1 MTNEDKNILWLDL
14 FDFLAYGKKIKLLN
28 SINKNENLREKFL
41 HTQEIKEILTNEE
54 YNKMAICLS
63 DEYLNRHLRDYEN
76 ENVELITF
84 NHSNYPYSL
93 KEISSPPL
101 CLYCKGD
108 VSLLSS
114 QCFAVVGTRKPTDY
128 GIVVTKQYVKE
139 ISKHM
144 TIVSGLATGVDTVA
158 HKTALEE
165 NGKTIS
171 VLAGGFNHI
180 YPQTNYNLAKEI
192 EETNLLVSE
201 YPPNTKPLSYYF
213 PIRNRIIAGLSCG
226 VLVPEMGEK
235 SGSMHTVNY
244 AIEFNRDVFVVP
256 GRINSPMSKGANM
269 LIKNLQGCITISPE
283 DILQTYKLAK
293 QANNKTQQLDINSQM
308 ILSFIESEKRTFQE
322 IMEHTKLST
331 NELNTLLITL
341 ELEGLLVKLAN
352 NSYIMA
358 WINFHALFFQTK
370 KCFEQIYEILQK

>member
-14 FDFLAYGKKIKLLN
+14 FDFLAYGKKIKLLE
-28 SINKNENLREKFL
+28 SVNKNENLREKFL
-41 HTQEIKEILTNEE
+41 KVLEIKEILTNEE
-54 YNKMAICLS
+54 YNKMALCLS
-63 DEYLNRHLRDYEN
+63 DEFLNRHLRDYEHD
-76 ENVELITF
+76 NVHLITF
-84 NHSNYPYSL
+84 NNPNYPYIL
-93 KEISSPPL
+93 KEISTPPL

-108 VSLLSS
+108 ISLLNTT
-114 QCFAVVGTRKPTDY
+114 CFAIVGTRKPTDY
-128 GIVVTKQYVKE
+128 GIVVTKQYCKE
-139 ISKHM
+139 IAKHM
-144 TIVSGLATGVDTVA
+144 TIVSGLATGIDAVA

-165 NGKTIS
+165 NARTIA

-180 YPQTNYNLAKEI
+180 YPQTNYNLAKAI

-213 PIRNRIIAGLSCG
+213 PIRNRIIAGLSRG

-244 AIEFNRDVFVVP
+244 AIEFNRDIFVVP
-256 GRINSPMSKGANM
+256 GRINSPMSKGANE
-269 LIKNLQGCITISPE
+269 LIKNLQGCMSTSPE
-283 DILQTYKLAK
+283 DVLRTYHFTKAEKSPTK
-293 QANNKTQQLDINSQM
+293 QIDMTAQM
-308 ILSFIESEKRTFQE
+308 VLSFIESEKRTFQE
-322 IMEHTKLST
+322 ILDHTKLPA

-358 WINFHALFFQTK
+358 
-370 KCFEQIYEILQK
+370 

>member
-14 FDFLAYGKKIKLLN
+14 FDFLSYGKKIKLLQ

-41 HTQEIKEILTNEE
+41 KVQDIKDILTNEE

-63 DEYLNRHLRDYEN
+63 DEYLNRHLRDYERDKI
-76 ENVELITF
+76 ELITF
-84 NHSNYPYSL
+84 NNSNYPYSL
-93 KEISSPPL
+93 KEISTPPL

-108 VSLLSS
+108 VSLLNTP
-114 QCFAVVGTRKPTDY
+114 CFAVVGTRKPTDY
-128 GIVVTKQYVKE
+128 GIQVTKQYCKE
-139 ISKHM
+139 LSKHM
-144 TIVSGLATGVDTVA
+144 TIVSGLATGVDAIA

-165 NGKTIS
+165 KGRTIA
-171 VLAGGFNHI
+171 VLAGGFNNI
-180 YPQTNYNLAKEI
+180 YPAVNYNLAKQI
-192 EETNLLVSE
+192 ETTDLLVSE

-213 PIRNRIIAGLSCG
+213 PIRNRIIAGLSKG

-244 AIEFNRDVFVVP
+244 ALEFNRDIFVVP
-256 GRINSPMSKGANM
+256 GRINSPMSKGANAI
-269 LIKNLQGCITISPE
+269 IKNLQGSITTTPE
-283 DILQTYKLAK
+283 DVLNTYNLVK
-293 QANNKTQQLDINSQM
+293 QESNNTQQLDINSQM

-322 IMEHTKLST
+322 IMDHTKLPA

-358 WINFHALFFQTK
+358 
-370 KCFEQIYEILQK
+370 